1 MTCFCSIFI
10 IRTGELLTRIHS
22 VKDTFGPEFLIDLI
36 LWMYVCVRNSVKSR
50 HKSFFSSPKKSTKV
64 LSLSRRL
71 SARYMYSVIC
81 AKMFTSSGM
90 GIEGVSPFHSPPTPK
105 MRSKFLMEK
114 LSSFYPPPKVDL
126 LKLSL
131 SPPLLQKWRVNFT
144 WRIF

>member
-1 MTCFCSIFI
+1 M
-10 IRTGELLTRIHS
+10 RIHS

-50 HKSFFSSPKKSTKV
+50 HNLSFLLQKKSTTV

-90 GIEGVSPFHSPPTPK
+90 GIEGVSPFHSPPPRK
-105 MRSKFLMEK
+105 
-114 LSSFYPPPKVDL
+114 
-126 LKLSL
+126 
-131 SPPLLQKWRVNFT
+131 
-144 WRIF
+144 